1 MDNINAMKMFLIMG
15 ELTGQKESREDR
27 LKYQERIVFATMKAS
42 IPDWEPPSDWYE
54 LSIEERETRLEKLKT
69 IK

>member
-1 MDNINAMKMFLIMG
+1 MDNINVMKMFLIMG
-15 ELTGQKESREDR
+15 KLTGANESREDK

-69 IK
+69 I